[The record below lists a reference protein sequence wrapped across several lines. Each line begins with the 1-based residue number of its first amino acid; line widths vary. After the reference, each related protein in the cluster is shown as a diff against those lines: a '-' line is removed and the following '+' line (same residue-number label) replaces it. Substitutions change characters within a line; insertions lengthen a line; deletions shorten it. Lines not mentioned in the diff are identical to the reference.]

1 MSDPAQP
8 AAQPSL
14 QTLLAVL
21 QSNFPTLDWQAD
33 AALLPRLQRLIPSR
47 RLARGSSLFRQAA
60 PTQAFYAVGQGQMEA
75 RFTGADGTVSV
86 LEQMQAPR
94 LFGLAA
100 FAAGQPSSYEAV
112 AIQASQ
118 VWVFSEPAYCLL
130 MDEVPGFAR
139 ALLRE
144 FAQRF
149 DGTLR
154 MLEASRHRSAAER
167 LQLALTQ
174 LSREQ
179 SANAAR
185 QSGKAQEPGWL
196 PIKTTQAELAALAN
210 LSRQTVN
217 QLLGE
222 AAAQGQ
228 LRRAYGQL
236 WLRAA
241 PQA

>member
-1 MSDPAQP
+1 MSD
-8 AAQPSL
+8 AAQPSVQPSL
-14 QTLLAVL
+14 QALLAVL
-21 QSNFPTLDWQAD
+21 QGNFPTLDWQED
-33 AALLPRLQRLIPSR
+33 ATLLARLQRLIPSR
-47 RLARGSSLFRQAA
+47 RLARGSSLFRQGA
-60 PTQAFYAVGQGQMEA
+60 PTRAFYAVGQGQMEA

-86 LEQMQAPR
+86 LETMQAPR

-112 AIQASQ
+112 ALQPSQ
-118 VWVFSEPAYCLL
+118 VWVLADPAYCLL

-179 SANAAR
+179 AANSAR
-185 QSGKAQEPGWL
+185 QNGKAQEPGWQR
-196 PIKTTQAELAALAN
+196 IQTTQAELAALAN

-236 WLRAA
+236 WLRAQ
-241 PQA
+241 QA

>member
-1 MSDPAQP
+1 MSDSAQP
-8 AAQPSL
+8 PVQP
-14 QTLLAVL
+14 LLAVL
-21 QSNFPTLDWQAD
+21 QSNFPTLNWQQD
-33 AALLPRLQRLIPSR
+33 AALLARLQRLIPSR
-47 RLARGSSLFRQAA
+47 RLARGSSLFRQGA
-60 PTQAFYAVGQGQMEA
+60 PTRAFYAVGQGQMEA

-86 LEQMQAPR
+86 LETMQAPR

-112 AIQASQ
+112 AIQPSQ
-118 VWVFSEPAYCLL
+118 VWVLAAPAYCLL

-179 SANAAR
+179 AANSTR
-185 QSGKAQEPGWL
+185 QNGKAQEPGWL
-196 PIKTTQAELAALAN
+196 RIQTTQAELAALAN

-236 WLRAA
+236 WLRA

>member
-1 MSDPAQP
+1 MSD
-8 AAQPSL
+8 AAQPSVQPSL
-14 QTLLAVL
+14 QALLAVL
-21 QSNFPTLDWQAD
+21 QGNFPTLDWQQD
-33 AALLPRLQRLIPSR
+33 AALLARLQRLIPSR
-47 RLARGSSLFRQAA
+47 RLARGSSLFRQGA

-86 LEQMQAPR
+86 LETMQAPR

-112 AIQASQ
+112 ALQPSQ
-118 VWVFSEPAYCLL
+118 VWVLAEPAYCLL

-179 SANAAR
+179 PAASMR
-185 QSGKAQEPGWL
+185 QNGPAQEPGWL
-196 PIKTTQAELAALAN
+196 RIQTTQADLAALAN

-236 WLRAA
+236 WLRAQ
-241 PQA
+241 QA

>member
-1 MSDPAQP
+1 MSD
-8 AAQPSL
+8 AAQPSVQPSL
-14 QTLLAVL
+14 QALLAVL
-21 QSNFPTLDWQAD
+21 QGNFPTLDWQED
-33 AALLPRLQRLIPSR
+33 AALLARLQRLIPSR
-47 RLARGSSLFRQAA
+47 RLARGSSLFRQGA

-86 LEQMQAPR
+86 LETMQAPR

-112 AIQASQ
+112 ALQPSQ
-118 VWVFSEPAYCLL
+118 VWVLAEPAYCLL

-179 SANAAR
+179 PAASMR
-185 QSGKAQEPGWL
+185 QNGPAQEPGWL
-196 PIKTTQAELAALAN
+196 RIQTTQAELAALAN

-236 WLRAA
+236 WLRA